1 MEATAFSHYIKQ
13 NLYLIIIPVKKISKN
28 LTFCPRRKK
37 YNKQTL
43 NDDLLHFYKNINFK
57 AQFESSIQNKDQL
70 KLKSNINWTPDKLRS
85 CIDTFI
91 ISVDHDIKDSL
102 VKPIPKDNLL
112 KSEREALKNLQQRN
126 DIIIIKADKRGA
138 VVKIHVED
146 CTKEASR

>member
-43 NDDLLHFYKNINFK
+43 NDDLLRFYKNINFK

>member
-37 YNKQTL
+37 YNKQIL
-43 NDDLLHFYKNINFK
+43 NDDLLRFYKNINFK
-57 AQFESSIQNKDQL
+57 AQFESSIQSKDQL

-126 DIIIIKADKRGA
+126 DIIIIKADKRG
-138 VVKIHVED
+138 VVMKIHVED

>member
-43 NDDLLHFYKNINFK
+43 NDDLLRFYKNVNFK

-112 KSEREALKNLQQRN
+112 KSEREVLKNLQQRN

-138 VVKIHVED
+138 VVKIHVKD

>member
-43 NDDLLHFYKNINFK
+43 NDDLLRFYKNINFK

-138 VVKIHVED
+138 VVKMHVED
-146 CTKEASR
+146 CTKEAST